1 MLKLFDRAVLATH
14 RRLTRGSRVRPPTS
28 ASQGAAQ
35 EEVVQRPPSGR
46 ARMFAVALVV
56 GTLVGGAVHG
66 GEPPA
71 TDWASQDRF

>member
-1 MLKLFDRAVLATH
+1 
-14 RRLTRGSRVRPPTS
+14 
-28 ASQGAAQ
+28 
-35 EEVVQRPPSGR
+35 
-46 ARMFAVALVV
+46 MFAVALVV